1 MSEQVVETIMRGEP
15 FSLTNDE
22 LELDVQ
28 PITRTPIAVSAVA
41 WVRYGAVAVKVPV
54 DVVAWTN
61 RAVAIRWKNPE
72 GEIHK
77 AWVWAS
83 AVEHE
88 ASRPTES
95 SKIIDR

>member
-1 MSEQVVETIMRGEP
+1 MSANIDETIMRGEP
-15 FSLTNDE
+15 FCLTNDE

-28 PITRTPIAVSAVA
+28 PLTRTPVAMPAVA
-41 WVRYGAVAVKVPV
+41 WVRYGSVAMKIRVE
-54 DVVAWTN
+54 VVAWTN

-72 GEIHK
+72 GETHK

-88 ASRPTES
+88 AELAARKAQHRTT
-95 SKIIDR
+95 